1 MIDRE
6 TIEKLIQ
13 LMVDHDLVELDVE
26 DGDQSIKLKRAGAY
40 AVAAHAAHAA
50 SPLASSAHHHHH
62 HAAPLSGGHHG
73 SSPAP
78 ASTGAAPAGRSGG
91 GGGGGAATTDAVFI
105 KSPMVGTYYSKPD
118 PDSDAFVSVGT
129 TVSESTVVCLV
140 EAMKV
145 FNEIKAERSG
155 RVVEVLVKDGDP
167 VEYGQP
173 LFRLEV

>member
-1 MIDRE
+1 MIERE

-26 DGDQSIKLKRAGAY
+26 DGDQSIKLKRAGAF
-40 AVAAHAAHAA
+40 AAASHAAHHVA
-50 SPLASSAHHHHH
+50 PLAPPH
-62 HAAPLSGGHHG
+62 HAAPLSGGVAHHHA
-73 SSPAP
+73 SS
-78 ASTGAAPAGRSGG
+78 GHGG
-91 GGGGGAATTDAVFI
+91 GGSASSAAGGVGGGGSGAASADAIFI

-118 PDSDAFVSVGT
+118 PDSDPFVAVGT
-129 TVSESTVVCLV
+129 NVSDSTVVCLV

-155 RVVEVLVKDGDP
+155 RIAEILVKDGDP

-173 LFRLEV
+173 LFRLDT